1 MHATSPVMSTVT
13 DDTGFGPHLMM
24 DCRQVNFDKCSDLQ
38 LVWHFLNDL
47 PDEIGMTKIT
57 QPHVF
62 PYSGLVPED
71 AGITGVVV
79 IAESHLTFHS
89 FVHKDYFFFDL
100 FSCKPFDVNSVI
112 DRVIKTFDV
121 KAPTIHR
128 VDRGLDFPRSEIIAP
143 ERKTVAQGAVTPN
156 VRPIQLQPA
165 STDSPSREAVLV

>member
-1 MHATSPVMSTVT
+1 MNRQAIAPVMESVT
-13 DDTGFGPHLMM
+13 EDTGFGPHLMM
-24 DCRQVNFDKCSDLQ
+24 DCRQVNFDKCNDMQ
-38 LVWHFLNDL
+38 LIWQFLNDL

-71 AGITGVVV
+71 AGVTGMVI

-128 VDRGLDFPRSEIIAP
+128 VDRGLDFPRSEIVAP
-143 ERKTVAQGAVTPN
+143 ERKTVAQN

-165 STDSPSREAVLV
+165 SREAALV